1 MNPVQSVQD
10 IRSRF
15 IGGARRLIGRVPFLR
30 DAVAMYYCM
39 CDRNTPL
46 WAKAE
51 IAAALGYLLMPMDA
65 IPDPTPLLG
74 FTDDAT
80 AIGLALKQVVDSMT
94 EEHYYHADLF
104 FGYCEEDD
112 YDD

>member
-1 MNPVQSVQD
+1 MNPVQAVQD

-15 IGGARRLIGRVPFLR
+15 IGGARRLIGKVPFLR

-46 WAKAE
+46 WAKVE
-51 IAAALGYLLMPMDA
+51 IATALGYLLMPMDA

-74 FTDDAT
+74 FTDDAG
-80 AIGLALKQVVDSMT
+80 AISVALGQIRAVMYDHHYQLADRFFNG
-94 EEHYYHADLF
+94 EEVEAD
-104 FGYCEEDD
+104 G
-112 YDD
+112 

>member
-1 MNPVQSVQD
+1 MNAVQD
-10 IRSRF
+10 MTHNF
-15 IGGARRLIGRVPFLR
+15 IGGAKRLVGRVPFLR

-74 FTDDAT
+74 FTDDAG
-80 AIGLALKQVVDSMT
+80 AISVALGQIRAVMYDHHYQLADRFFNG
-94 EEHYYHADLF
+94 EEVEAD
-104 FGYCEEDD
+104 G
-112 YDD
+112 